1 MIIAYTG
8 MPGSGKTY
16 ALVHRA
22 HKAMLQGR
30 TVFAN
35 FPLKGTY
42 QISLDDICNY
52 QFPEDCLVLI
62 DEAGRWFNSRQ
73 WKDLPSEVFDLF
85 TMHRHVQMDLF
96 IAVQS
101 FARIDKSLR
110 EVVELVYWATNKPF
124 LPYHKY
130 YGYYDLEKLGSMKR
144 DHHAMHITWKTK
156 KLRNYYDTFSMKE
169 KFAHKEMIKLVKW
182 SDRDLTRKEKI
193 KLWFKYKKL
202 RSLVKIRKIRNS
214 LMVRFGRDSSR
225 D

>member
-16 ALVHRA
+16 ALVSRA

-42 QISLDDICNY
+42 QINLDDICNY
-52 QFPEDCLVLI
+52 QFPEDCVVLI
-62 DEAGRWFNSRQ
+62 DEAGRWFNSRE
-73 WKDLPSEVFDLF
+73 WKDLPHEVFDLF
-85 TMHRHVQMDLF
+85 TMHRHVKMDLF

-110 EVVELVYWATNKPF
+110 EVVELVYWSTNKGY

-130 YGYYDLEKLGSMKR
+130 YGFYDLEKLGSMKG
-144 DHHAMHITWKTK
+144 DHHAMHIVWKSER
-156 KLRNYYDTFSMKE
+156 LRNYYDTFSMKE
-169 KFAHKEMIKLVKW
+169 KFAHKPMISMNKW
-182 SDRDLTRKEKI
+182 SERDLTKKEKI
-193 KLWFKYKKL
+193 NLWFKYRKL
-202 RSLVKIRKIRNS
+202 RFKIKLKRFRKRMN
-214 LMVRFGRDSSR
+214 VRFHRDNGRD
-225 D
+225 

>member
-16 ALVHRA
+16 ALVQRA

-30 TVFAN
+30 IVFAN

-52 QFPEDCLVLI
+52 QFPEDCVVLI
-62 DEAGRWFNSRQ
+62 DEAGRWFNSRE

-85 TMHRHVQMDLF
+85 TMHRHVKMDLF

-110 EVVELVYWATNKPF
+110 EVVELVYWSTNKPY

-130 YGYYDLEKLGSMKR
+130 YGYYDLEKLGSMKK
-144 DHHAMHITWKTK
+144 DHHAMHLVWKSK
-156 KLRNYYDTFSMKE
+156 RLRNYYDTFSMKE
-169 KFAHKEMIKLVKW
+169 KFAHKPMVSLVKW
-182 SDRDLTRKEKI
+182 SNRDLTTKEKI
-193 KLWFKYKKL
+193 ILFTKIKFTKTKRKIKKVRKKL
-202 RSLVKIRKIRNS
+202 LS
-214 LMVRFGRDSSR
+214 RFKRANV
-225 D
+225 